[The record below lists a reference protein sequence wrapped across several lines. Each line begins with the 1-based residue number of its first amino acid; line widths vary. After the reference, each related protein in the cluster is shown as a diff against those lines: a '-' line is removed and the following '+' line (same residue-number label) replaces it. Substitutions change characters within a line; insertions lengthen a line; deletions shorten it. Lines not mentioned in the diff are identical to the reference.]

1 MIFEPVSLNISQVSC
16 ERDDRLLFHN
26 LSFALSSGDI
36 LRVAGPNGAGKTTLL
51 RMIAGLFE
59 VQDGVITIDQEP
71 LSERR
76 HQVLYIGHKPQ
87 VSRDLTVI
95 DNLKFLTGFDE
106 PVVKQALIDVGLR
119 GYHDSLVKELSQGQ
133 GRRCALARLW
143 CSEAP
148 IWILDE
154 PYTALDVTMVET
166 LDRKINAHVA
176 QGGLCL
182 FTTHQLPQSLNFETL
197 ELGRV
202 D

>member
-16 ERDDRLLFHN
+16 ERDDRLLFQN

-59 VQDGVITIDQEP
+59 VQDGVIKIDQEP
-71 LSERR
+71 LSEQR

-106 PVVKQALIDVGLR
+106 PVLKQALIDVGLR

-166 LDRKINAHVA
+166 LDRQINAHVA

>member
-1 MIFEPVSLNISQVSC
+1 MIFEPIALNISQVSC
-16 ERDDRLLFHN
+16 ERDDRLLFQN
-26 LSFALSSGDI
+26 LSFALGSGDI

-59 VQDGVITIDQEP
+59 VQDGVITINQEP

-76 HQVLYIGHKPQ
+76 YQVLYIGHKPQ
-87 VSRDLTVI
+87 VSQNLTVI

-106 PVVKQALIDVGLR
+106 STVKQALIDVGLR

-133 GRRCALARLW
+133 GRRCVLARLW

-166 LDRKINAHVA
+166 LDMKINVHVA
-176 QGGLCL
+176 RGGLCL
-182 FTTHQLPQSLNFETL
+182 FTTHQPPQSLNFETL

>member
-1 MIFEPVSLNISQVSC
+1 
-16 ERDDRLLFHN
+16 
-26 LSFALSSGDI
+26 
-36 LRVAGPNGAGKTTLL
+36 
-51 RMIAGLFE
+51 
-59 VQDGVITIDQEP
+59 DQEP

-182 FTTHQLPQSLNFETL
+182 FTTHQLPQSLKFETL

>member
-1 MIFEPVSLNISQVSC
+1 MIFEPVSLNISQVRC
-16 ERDDRLLFHN
+16 ERDDRLLFQN
-26 LSFALSSGDI
+26 LSFALGSGDI
-36 LRVAGPNGAGKTTLL
+36 LRVAGPNGSGKTTLL

-59 VQDGVITIDQEP
+59 VQDGVITIDKEP

-76 HQVLYIGHKPQ
+76 YQVLYIGHKPQ

-95 DNLKFLTGFDE
+95 DNLKFLTGCDE
-106 PVVKQALIDVGLR
+106 PIVKQALIDVGLR

-166 LDRKINAHVA
+166 LDLKINAHIVR
-176 QGGLCL
+176 GGLCL
-182 FTTHQLPQSLNFETL
+182 FTTHQPPQSLNFETL

>member
-1 MIFEPVSLNISQVSC
+1 
-16 ERDDRLLFHN
+16 
-26 LSFALSSGDI
+26 
-36 LRVAGPNGAGKTTLL
+36 
-51 RMIAGLFE
+51 
-59 VQDGVITIDQEP
+59 
-71 LSERR
+71 
-76 HQVLYIGHKPQ
+76 
-87 VSRDLTVI
+87 LTVI

-143 CSEAP
+143 CSKAP